1 MPALPSAPST
11 GLVILNKPEGW
22 SSAQYAYRLRSALG
36 TRRVGHAGALDPFA
50 DGVLLACA
58 GAATKLV
65 EQLMDLPKTY
75 RTTLRLGVTNPSFD
89 TEWPFEPVPGA
100 SPPDRAALDPIVA
113 GFVGEIEQAPP
124 DFSAVKIAGRPSY
137 ELARQGKIAPRPARR
152 VRVYA
157 IRLLDYDWPRL
168 LLEIRCGRGTYIRA
182 IARDLGQALG
192 CGACCER
199 LTRLAVGPFRIE
211 AAIDLNTA
219 SAEQVRSAVMPIE
232 AVKEL
237 LARS

>member
-1 MPALPSAPST
+1 MPPLPNTPTA
-11 GLVILNKPEGW
+11 GLVVLYKPQGW

-50 DGVLLACA
+50 DGVLLACV

-65 EQLMDLPKTY
+65 ERLMDLPKTY

-100 SPPDRAALDPIVA
+100 HPPDRAALDPILA

-152 VRVYA
+152 VRIHA
-157 IRLLDYDWPRL
+157 IRLLEYDWPRL
-168 LLEIRCGRGTYIRA
+168 TLEIRCGRGTYIRA
-182 IARDLGQALG
+182 IARDLGRSLG

-199 LTRLAVGPFRIE
+199 LTRSAVGPFRVE
-211 AAIDLNTA
+211 SAVNLDTA
-219 SAEQVRSAVMPIE
+219 SAEQVRDAVMSIE

-237 LARS
+237 LAQS